1 MNARFSANIG
11 SNISRTV
18 AGNAINNALR
28 LFVGRGRE
36 FSVKMLSNASGV
48 PDRVIEC
55 AMCHPED
62 PDYRPLKPEALL
74 SIAGVLGPGFT
85 TEMLKPVNQA
95 AYRCDKRDPA
105 EPGEIVADCAADT
118 CEIATRAADGHFDI
132 NDRRALKLVGQRQVE
147 RGMMLVAMGA

>member
-36 FSVKMLSNASGV
+36 FSVKMLSNMSGV

-95 AYRCDKRDPA
+95 AYKRDRREI
-105 EPGEIVADCAADT
+105 EPGTLVADCAADT

>member
-48 PDRVIEC
+48 PDRLIES

-74 SIAGVLGPGFT
+74 SIAGILGPGFT
-85 TEMLKPVNQA
+85 TELLKPINQA
-95 AYRCDKRDPA
+95 AYLCDGREV
-105 EPGEIVADCAADT
+105 EPGTLVADCAAD
-118 CEIATRAADGHFDI
+118 TRAADGHFDF

-147 RGMMLVAMGA
+147 RGMLLVAMSA

>member
-11 SNISRTV
+11 SNISRNV
-18 AGNAINNALR
+18 AGNAINSALR
-28 LFVGRGRE
+28 LYVGRGRE
-36 FSVKMLSNASGV
+36 FSVKMLSNMSGV

-74 SIAGVLGPGFT
+74 SIAGILGPGFT
-85 TEMLKPVNQA
+85 TAMLKPINQA
-95 AYRCDKRDPA
+95 AYMCDKREV
-105 EPGEIVADCAADT
+105 EPGALVADCAADT

-132 NDRRALKLVGQRQVE
+132 NDRHALRLVGQRQVE
-147 RGMMLVAMGA
+147 RGMLLVAMSA

>member
-36 FSVKMLSNASGV
+36 FSVKMLSNVSGV

-62 PDYRPLKPEALL
+62 PDYRSLKPEALL
-74 SIAGVLGPGFT
+74 SIAGILGPGFT
-85 TEMLKPVNQA
+85 TELLKPVNQA
-95 AYRCDKRDPA
+95 AYLCDKREI
-105 EPGEIVADCAADT
+105 EPGTLVADCAADT
-118 CEIATRAADGHFDI
+118 CEIATRAADGHFDF

-147 RGMMLVAMGA
+147 RGMLLVAMSA